1 MADRSRTITTG
12 CVVALVLLSGCASFT
27 VESTV
32 NADGII
38 EEYVVEID
46 TSRTVYGLLSES
58 ASEEGYD
65 SVEASFRDEYN
76 ESHIGGFEYEETV
89 EGDEATMTIT
99 LTDLDPS
106 GSDNIT
112 VEQSDG
118 QMTYV
123 DRTYYNESQAD
134 SGESTE
140 SGTNSSEFGESL
152 MSGLSVDY
160 TLRMPGEITD
170 SNADEVDG
178 NTATWNATGSG
189 AMSETEIRATSNVPT
204 GVFGPG
210 FGAVPAVIGVVLGTA
225 LLVLRRRR

>member
-123 DRTYYNESQAD
+123 DRTFYNESQA
-134 SGESTE
+134 SGSAE

-189 AMSETEIRATSNVPT
+189 AMEETEIRATSNVPT
-204 GVFGPG
+204 SAFGPG
-210 FGAVPAVIGVVLGTA
+210 FGAVPAILGVLLGTG
-225 LLVLRRRR
+225 LLARRLKR